1 MRKLLLVSALI
12 ISLTGTVSGQT
23 LSEIQ
28 ANNDR
33 FIDALGNGD
42 FETVAQMYTE
52 NARVYPPGAEMVQGR
67 EAIKAFWA
75 SAAAGV
81 SEVSLT
87 VLDLKPLAD
96 RFARESGMLML
107 KTKGDNPKEI
117 AGKYI
122 VIWEKVGDQ
131 WKLSDDI
138 WNTNK

>member
-1 MRKLLLVSALI
+1 MRKIVLVSALI
-12 ISLTGTVSGQT
+12 VSLTKPVFGQ
-23 LSEIQ
+23 SVAEIQ

-42 FETVAQMYTE
+42 FDSIAQMYTE
-52 NARVYPPGAEMVQGR
+52 DARVYPPGAEMVQGR
-67 EAIKAFWA
+67 EAIKAFWT
-75 SAAAGV
+75 SVGAGV

-87 VLDLKPLAD
+87 VLDVKSLGD
-96 RFARESGMLML
+96 SFARESGTLML
-107 KTKGDNPKEI
+107 KTKGDNPQVI

-122 VIWEKVGDQ
+122 VIWQKVGDQ

>member
-12 ISLTGTVSGQT
+12 VSLTRTVFGQSV
-23 LSEIQ
+23 SEIQ

-42 FETVAQMYTE
+42 FEAVAQMDTKD
-52 NARVYPPGAEMVQGR
+52 ARLYPPGAEMVQGH
-67 EAIKAFWA
+67 EAMKAFWA

-87 VLDLKPLAD
+87 VLGVKPLGNN
-96 RFARESGMLML
+96 FARESGTLML
-107 KTKGDNPKEI
+107 KTKGGNPQEI
-117 AGKYI
+117 AGKYV

>member
-1 MRKLLLVSALI
+1 MRKLLLVSAFI
-12 ISLTGTVSGQT
+12 VSLTETVSGQT
-23 LSEIQ
+23 VAEIQ

-42 FETVAQMYTE
+42 FEAIAQMYTDD
-52 NARVYPPGAEMVQGR
+52 ARVYPPGAEMVQGR

-81 SEVSLT
+81 SEISLT
-87 VLDLKPLAD
+87 VLDVKPLGD
-96 RFARESGMLML
+96 GFARESGTLML
-107 KTKGDNPKEI
+107 KTKGNNPQVV

-122 VIWEKVGDQ
+122 VIWQKAGDQ